1 MPNKFFY
8 YLTTRI
14 MKQTH
19 AVIQLKVI
27 GGFCVTYFKYHIT
40 KDLEI

>member
-1 MPNKFFY
+1 
-8 YLTTRI
+8 

-19 AVIQLKVI
+19 PAIQLKVI
-27 GGFCVTYFKYHIT
+27 GDVTYFKYHLT